1 MVSKVLNSLENILNK
16 ILYSR
21 YTVHKQNEEEMKT
34 NKVLVAFSG
43 GMDSTV
49 LLYLCKE
56 IFDEVYAISFDYGQ
70 KHSVE
75 LKYAKEIAK
84 MVNIKEHIIVEIPHY
99 KLLNKSPLLAHGSE
113 LPEGIVTVDN
123 VPAANVPMR
132 NLMFLSIM
140 SSFADEYGINYL
152 AIGVHATDNPFPDC
166 RPEFITAMEAAINSA
181 SAYVQKTKERMH
193 IFAPFLGV
201 SKIDVAKLG
210 KELGVPLEKTYSCYA
225 GTEPPCGKCAACIQR
240 KEALEA
246 IGL

>member
-1 MVSKVLNSLENILNK
+1 MVSRVLDSLNNILNK
-16 ILYSR
+16 ILYSK
-21 YTVHKQNEEEMKT
+21 YTINNDEDQKLKS
-34 NKVLVAFSG
+34 KVLVALSG
-43 GMDSTV
+43 GIDSTV

-56 IFDEVYAISFDYGQ
+56 IFNEVYAISFDYGQ

-84 MVNIKEHIIVEIPHY
+84 LASVKDHIIVEIPHY

-113 LPEGIVTVDN
+113 MPEGIVMIDN

-132 NLMFLSIM
+132 NLTFLSIM
-140 SSFADEYGINYL
+140 SSITDEYGINYL

-181 SAYVQKTKERMH
+181 SAYVQKTKERIH

-201 SKIDVAKLG
+201 SKIDVVKLG
-210 KELGVPLEKTYSCYA
+210 KELDVPFEKTYSCYS
-225 GTEPPCGKCAACIQR
+225 GTEPPCGKCATCIQR

-246 IGL
+246 IGYY

>member
-1 MVSKVLNSLENILNK
+1 MVGRVFNTLNNMLNK
-16 ILYSR
+16 ILYSKYNVNSDENQKSR
-21 YTVHKQNEEEMKT
+21 S
-34 NKVLVAFSG
+34 KVLVALSG

-56 IFDEVYAISFDYGQ
+56 IFDDVYAISFDYGQ
-70 KHSVE
+70 KHRVE

-84 MVNIKEHIIVEIPHY
+84 IANVKEHIIVEIPHY

-113 LPEGIVTVDN
+113 MPEGIVMIDN

-132 NLMFLSIM
+132 NLTFLSIM
-140 SSFADEYGINYL
+140 SSIADEYGINYL

-201 SKIDVAKLG
+201 SKVDVAKLG
-210 KELGVPLEKTYSCYA
+210 NELDVPFEKTYSCYS

-246 IGL
+246 IGYY